1 MLENQLNG
9 IVGASLNW
17 AWKIPDGQHLKGTN
31 PFDGIGV
38 FKSTAVENAEFPV
51 YWESKNLKKPQS
63 FNFKDLQP
71 HQITNLEAVQK
82 HLGGK
87 AMVLFLVC
95 VDYGRMQKRVYV
107 FKDMK
112 YISARKA
119 EQRNILKKEF
129 DKRRNYVLIKKQQ
142 IDFEEILA
150 MPPEWEYE
158 E

>member
-9 IVGASLNW
+9 IVSSSLNW

-31 PFDGIGV
+31 PFDGLGI
-38 FKSTAVENAEFPV
+38 FKSATGSAMPV

-71 HQITNLEAVQK
+71 HQISNLEAVQK
-82 HLGGK
+82 HLGNS
-87 AMVLFLVC
+87 ALTLFLVC

-107 FKDMK
+107 FRDMT
-112 YISARKA
+112 YISARKLDA
-119 EQRNILKKEF
+119 RNILKKEF
-129 DKRRNYVLIKKQQ
+129 DKRRNYVLIKKQH
-142 IDFEEILA
+142 IDFEEILS

>member
-1 MLENQLNG
+1 MLENQLNA
-9 IVGASLNW
+9 IVGDSCNW
-17 AWKIPDGQHLKGTN
+17 HFKPQDGPHLKS
-31 PFDGIGV
+31 PICFDGFGV
-38 FKSTAVENAEFPV
+38 YVSGVRGAFPV

-63 FNFKDLQP
+63 FSFKDLQP
-71 HQITNLEAVQK
+71 HQINSLEAIQK
-82 HLGGK
+82 HMNSK

-107 FKDMK
+107 FRDMK

-129 DKRRNYVLIKKQQ
+129 DKRRNYVLIKKQY
-142 IDFEEILA
+142 IDFEEILS